1 MGLSNFASS
10 ARQATD
16 EGAHFE
22 GAGPIDTLP
31 KDRKED
37 EASVQARRNDDF
49 GSSLLQALDALSAKG
64 LSDEASFGAAAF
76 LATVGISPPKPWT
89 WEQLDLDLGSFGHPL
104 STIRTFHGMLE
115 ARDAAQRVL
124 SDAEMSIQDISD
136 PAEVMEALD
145 RMDSLLSFLQQI
157 CILED
162 CFVEPPPSLKLP
174 DRGSEYNWQEHF
186 VRLRRVPHTL
196 ESSEAWRR
204 LDASADVHDPTSGA
218 LLCYNEYFEDAS
230 RSN

>member
-1 MGLSNFASS
+1 M
-10 ARQATD
+10 
-16 EGAHFE
+16 
-22 GAGPIDTLP
+22 
-31 KDRKED
+31 
-37 EASVQARRNDDF
+37 
-49 GSSLLQALDALSAKG
+49 LQALDALSAKG